1 MKVEVLAADEA
12 DRPIFENLL
21 QLYLHDF
28 SEFDGGRVSGDGRF
42 EYPYLSE
49 YWDES
54 DRHPFLIKADGD
66 LGGFALIKRGSKIAR
81 SMQAMDVAEFF
92 VMRGQRRQG
101 VGREGFKQI
110 ARIFPGPWV
119 VRVQNGISSALA
131 FWDQVI
137 SETAD
142 GRIEKEEVSDGEQDW
157 IVFRFEVSRPTSNE
171 VSA

>member
-1 MKVEVLAADEA
+1 MKVEILTADDA

-28 SEFDGGRVSGDGRF
+28 SEFDGGRVYADGRF

-49 YWDES
+49 YWDDS
-54 DRHPFLIKADGD
+54 DRYPFLIKADGD
-66 LGGFALIKRGSKIAR
+66 LVGFALIKRGSKIAR
-81 SMQAMDVAEFF
+81 DMQAMDVAEFF

-101 VGREGFKQI
+101 GGREGFKQI

-119 VRVQNGISSALA
+119 VRVQNEISSALA

-142 GRIEKEEVSDGEQDW
+142 GRIEKEEVGDGEQDW
-157 IVFRFEVSRPTSNE
+157 IVFRFEASRPTSNE